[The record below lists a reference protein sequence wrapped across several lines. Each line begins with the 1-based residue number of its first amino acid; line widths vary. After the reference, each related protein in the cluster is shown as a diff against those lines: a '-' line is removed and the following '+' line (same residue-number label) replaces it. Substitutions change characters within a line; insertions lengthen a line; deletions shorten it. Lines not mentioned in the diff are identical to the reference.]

1 MAAMFIGLQDFAAEL
16 DAAIADERTRA
27 GNKPS
32 DAALEALIPAIA

>member
-16 DAAIADERTRA
+16 DAAIADEHTRA

-32 DAALEALIPAIA
+32 ELSLRP